1 MKNILKSHLLLTLLA
16 SSLMIPLRAQSTDTG
31 TNGTPSPGAP
41 GQRGPGPMANLSEE
55 NRQKIKAAHD
65 AAIQKDPTLEQG
77 MKDAHQAMEK
87 ARQAMHDAMIAVDP
101 SVEPIL
107 AKMLPPKK
115 GGWNKGDKGPG
126 KGPEGNGA
134 KPWKHDGGGQGM
146 ANLTEAEH
154 EQLKA
159 AHEKVKNDSAVI
171 AAHEAKK
178 NATTPEAR
186 HAAEEALRKAVREAM
201 IKADPSIA
209 PILEKLHPSGG
220 SGGAGQGSQQTNAE
234 TMMQPQ

>member
-1 MKNILKSHLLLTLLA
+1 MKNKLKIHLLLALA
-16 SSLMIPLRAQSTDTG
+16 AASLMLPLGAQSTNEG
-31 TNGTPSPGAP
+31 TNGAPPPGGP

-55 NRQKIKAAHD
+55 DRQKVKAAHD

-87 ARQAMHDAMIAVDP
+87 ARKAMHDAMIAVDP
-101 SVEPIL
+101 SVEAIL
-107 AKMLPPKK
+107 AKMAPPKQ
-115 GGWNKGDKGPG
+115 GWNKGDKGPG

-134 KPWKHDGGGQGM
+134 KPWKHDGPGQGM
-146 ANLTEAEH
+146 ANLTESER

-159 AHEKVKNDSAVI
+159 AHEKVKNDPAVI

-186 HAAEEALRKAVREAM
+186 HAAEEALHKAAREAM

-209 PILEKLHPSGG
+209 PILEKLHPIRDGG
-220 SGGAGQGSQQTNAE
+220 GNGSQQTNAD